1 MCFLKVAYSN
11 PSNSAYSPIGN
22 EAANV
27 TGPEGAPVQGSKYA
41 AERRRY
47 RGKKTK
53 EGEEGEE
60 EDEDDEE
67 DEGEDE
73 GEGEAQEYRGRGR
86 GRGFQ
91 RGGRYV
97 ALGHFVYAYVIIP
110 LTDKFSNNG
119 MELQSITS
127 VVPWNRT
134 FQCPVV
140 SPL

>member
-1 MCFLKVAYSN
+1 MIKLIYSLNGVPLSRVATVYFLYN
-11 PSNSAYSPIGN
+11 LNSILSPKRLAGN

-53 EGEEGEE
+53 DGEEGDE

-67 DEGEDE
+67 DEGEDD

-91 RGGRYV
+91 RGGR
-97 ALGHFVYAYVIIP
+97 
-110 LTDKFSNNG
+110 
-119 MELQSITS
+119 
-127 VVPWNRT
+127 
-134 FQCPVV
+134 
-140 SPL
+140 